1 MIVVRFK
8 VQCKPE
14 KIEALA
20 SGLREVIEPSRR
32 VEGVVHFDIGR
43 DLSDPN
49 TLIATEVFEDR
60 AALERQEA
68 LPEVAKALAIFEESL
83 AAQPEATVFNV
94 SSSEPWGG

>member
-8 VQCKPE
+8 VECKPE
-14 KIEALA
+14 KVEELA
-20 SGLREVIEPSRR
+20 ARLRAVIAPSRK

-68 LPEVAKALAIFEESL
+68 LPQVAEALSIFEESL
-83 AAQPEATVFNV
+83 AADPEATVFNV